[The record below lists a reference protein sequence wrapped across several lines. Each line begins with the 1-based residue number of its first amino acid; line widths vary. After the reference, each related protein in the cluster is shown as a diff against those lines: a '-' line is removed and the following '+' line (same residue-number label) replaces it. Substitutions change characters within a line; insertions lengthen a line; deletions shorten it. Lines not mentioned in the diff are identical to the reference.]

1 MSYFAETLTDFCCN
15 TTAACYLTKC
25 STFFADTLLSAVSLD
40 WILQQSWI
48 YQHSYFTSRKYDR
61 QVYGAI
67 VTCMSLCC
75 TTFAAKVVS
84 YFSLTKCIIQFC
96 RDDVHSN
103 SKVDTSSAVDVASR
117 PTQGGSDVISMP
129 AGFRRHLVGKTL
141 IYVFSLWYH
150 WNTLCHQANDHT
162 HIFINQRIECYLN
175 NTINRR
181 RSTPHIMPCYTHKM
195 AIVSWP

>member
-1 MSYFAETLTDFCCN
+1 
-15 TTAACYLTKC
+15 
-25 STFFADTLLSAVSLD
+25 
-40 WILQQSWI
+40 
-48 YQHSYFTSRKYDR
+48 
-61 QVYGAI
+61 
-67 VTCMSLCC
+67 MSLCC

-141 IYVFSLWYH
+141 IYVFSL
-150 WNTLCHQANDHT
+150 
-162 HIFINQRIECYLN
+162 
-175 NTINRR
+175 
-181 RSTPHIMPCYTHKM
+181 
-195 AIVSWP
+195 